1 MSAEE
6 ATTSTNAPVIGPA
19 PSTVTQEERTK
30 QLLEDLEKIPLFM
43 THLPDSDE
51 PNLAV
56 EALKSLAS
64 DEPPLE
70 VATNLKTEGNDCFKR
85 GKFAEAAQYYTNA
98 LEYDHDDKSLKV
110 SLLINRAAANLELQ
124 NYGMVL
130 HDCADALRIRPNT
143 VKALFRSAKA
153 CIALEKFEE
162 ATECCKWGL
171 NIEPDNKELAV
182 LQLQVDRAIARHERR
197 IQEREERKRQKDL
210 IREQLKQAIEIRSD
224 LVFDTSSDKK
234 KRTEDKDV
242 VIGSYPWENDSAR
255 QVELDQTTGHLLWP
269 VFFLYPESKE
279 SDFVEKF
286 DESLTLR
293 DMLQEVLA
301 EPPHWDDR
309 QRPKYTLDTVDTYFL
324 SRPVGG
330 FDEDERLVKVSMD
343 ARLGVILNNEKYVIR
358 DGIPSFVVLPR
369 NDPFTNQFID
379 RYRKLRQ
386 AKEAASKSTS
396 N

>member
-6 ATTSTNAPVIGPA
+6 AATSTSAPIIGPA
-19 PSTVTQEERTK
+19 PSTVTQDERTK

-85 GKFAEAAQYYTNA
+85 GKFTEAAQYYTKA

-171 NIEPDNKELAV
+171 SIEPDNKELAA
-182 LQLQVDRAIARHERR
+182 LQLQVDQAIARHERR
-197 IQEREERKRQKDL
+197 IKEREERKRQKDL
-210 IREQLKQAIEIRSD
+210 IREQIKQAIEIRSD

-234 KRTEDKDV
+234 KRTEDEDLAV
-242 VIGSYPWENDSAR
+242 VSYPWENDSAR
-255 QVELDQTTGHLLWP
+255 QVELDQHTGHLLWP

-301 EPPHWDDR
+301 EPPRWDDR
-309 QRPKYTLDTVDTYFL
+309 QRPKYTLDNVDTYFL

-343 ARLGVILNNEKYVIR
+343 ARLGVILNNEKYIIR

-369 NDPFTNQFID
+369 NDPFTTQFID

-386 AKEAASKSTS
+386 TQEAASKRTS

>member
-1 MSAEE
+1 
-6 ATTSTNAPVIGPA
+6 
-19 PSTVTQEERTK
+19 
-30 QLLEDLEKIPLFM
+30 M

-85 GKFAEAAQYYTNA
+85 GKFTEAAQYYTKA

-171 NIEPDNKELAV
+171 SIEPDNKELAA
-182 LQLQVDRAIARHERR
+182 LQLQVDQAIARHERR
-197 IQEREERKRQKDL
+197 IKEREERKRQKDL
-210 IREQLKQAIEIRSD
+210 IREQIKQAIEIRSD

-234 KRTEDKDV
+234 KRTEDEDLAV
-242 VIGSYPWENDSAR
+242 VSYPWENDSAR
-255 QVELDQTTGHLLWP
+255 QVELDQHTGHLLWP

-309 QRPKYTLDTVDTYFL
+309 QRPKYTLDNVDTYFL

-343 ARLGVILNNEKYVIR
+343 ARLGIILNNEKYVIR

-369 NDPFTNQFID
+369 NDPFATQFID

-386 AKEAASKSTS
+386 TQEAASKRTS

>member
-6 ATTSTNAPVIGPA
+6 GPAALTNAPVIGPA
-19 PSTVTQEERTK
+19 PSTVTQEERTQK
-30 QLLEDLEKIPLFM
+30 LLEDLEKIPLFM
-43 THLPDSDE
+43 THLPDTDE

-70 VATNLKTEGNDCFKR
+70 VATNLKAEGNDSFKR
-85 GKFAEAAQYYTNA
+85 GKFTEAAQYYTKA
-98 LEYDHDDKSLKV
+98 LDYDHDDKSLKV
-110 SLLINRAAANLELQ
+110 ALLINRAAANLELQ

-153 CIALEKFEE
+153 CVALEKFEE
-162 ATECCKWGL
+162 AKECCKWGL
-171 NIEPDNKELAV
+171 NIEPQNKELAAM
-182 LQLQVDRAIARHERR
+182 QTQVEEAVARHERR
-197 IQEREERKRQKDL
+197 AREREERGRQKEL
-210 IREQLKQAIEIRSD
+210 AREQLKQAIEIRSE

-234 KRTEDKDV
+234 KRSEDTPV
-242 VIGSYPWENDSAR
+242 SYPWENDSER
-255 QVELDQTTGHLLWP
+255 QVELDRDSGHLLWP

-293 DMLQEVLA
+293 DMLTEVLA
-301 EPPHWDDR
+301 EPPRWDSR
-309 QRPKYTLDTVDTYFL
+309 QQPKYTLDNIDTYFL

-358 DGIPSFVVLPR
+358 DGIPSFIVLPR
-369 NDPFTNQFID
+369 DDSFTSQFIE

-386 AKEAASKSTS
+386 TQEAASKITTS
-396 N
+396 

>member
-6 ATTSTNAPVIGPA
+6 GPAALTNAPVIGPA
-19 PSTVTQEERTK
+19 PSTVTQEERTQK
-30 QLLEDLEKIPLFM
+30 LLEDLEKIPLFM
-43 THLPDSDE
+43 THLPDTDE

-70 VATNLKTEGNDCFKR
+70 VATNLKAEGNDSFKR
-85 GKFAEAAQYYTNA
+85 GKFTEAAQYYAKA
-98 LEYDHDDKSLKV
+98 LDYDHDDKSLKV
-110 SLLINRAAANLELQ
+110 ALLINRAAANLELQ

-130 HDCADALRIRPNT
+130 RDCADALRIRPNT

-153 CIALEKFEE
+153 CVALEKFEE
-162 ATECCKWGL
+162 ARECCKWGL
-171 NIEPDNKELAV
+171 NIEPQNKELAAM
-182 LQLQVDRAIARHERR
+182 QTQVEEAVARHERR
-197 IQEREERKRQKDL
+197 AREREERGRQKEL
-210 IREQLKQAIEIRSD
+210 AREQLKQAIEIRSE

-234 KRTEDKDV
+234 KRSEDTPV
-242 VIGSYPWENDSAR
+242 SYPWENDSER
-255 QVELDQTTGHLLWP
+255 QVELDRDSGHLLWP

-293 DMLQEVLA
+293 DMLTEVLA
-301 EPPHWDDR
+301 EPPRWDSR
-309 QRPKYTLDTVDTYFL
+309 QQPKYTLDNVDTYFL

-358 DGIPSFVVLPR
+358 DGIPSFIVLPR
-369 NDPFTNQFID
+369 NDSFTSQFIE

-386 AKEAASKSTS
+386 TQEAASKITTD
-396 N
+396 